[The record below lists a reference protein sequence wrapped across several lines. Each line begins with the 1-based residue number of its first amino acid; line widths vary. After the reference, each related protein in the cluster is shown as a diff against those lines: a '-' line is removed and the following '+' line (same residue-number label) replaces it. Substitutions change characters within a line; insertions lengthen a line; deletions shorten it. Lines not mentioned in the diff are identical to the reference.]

1 MSKHYAIR
9 CTNCNAP
16 LDIIGG
22 AKVNTVTCKYCHSI
36 LDLNQDYQVL
46 GKFNDIDKPD
56 TILSVGMSGV
66 IDQIAWTIIGQIT
79 YKEIDFPADE
89 WSEFLIYSPIYG
101 YAWLIEEQNKF
112 YFSYRVRDFDLL
124 SWQKEKPKTIFYKK
138 MHYIRHD
145 ESYEAYVYYVQGEL
159 TSIVKHGDRYKMWD
173 YNGVNKQELNIET
186 NNNETEVYSTKELKQ
201 SEIYNS
207 FGLQDSIKIEKTKKP
222 IKQQHI
228 FDDDNPK
235 AYRFGWVILFGI
247 LLITILLSM
256 FTPKDVTLFYTNKGT
271 SKHIFDIDSDA
282 FVTEITIDSRT
293 RKLAN
298 TSVTIY
304 KDKKKI
310 FYIDNSNI
318 YYTKKALYHNWSSDA
333 LKADIYLHLDKG
345 NYSIEIQQSDNNSRF
360 VTIKERVIRL
370 KYISF
375 IFLIVSF
382 ILLYQYIELL
392 ESQIFKRILVIA
404 FLGSGLL
411 LVWFNFTSFVI
422 IAIILYFER
431 KGKSSD

>member
-1 MSKHYAIR
+1 
-9 CTNCNAP
+9 
-16 LDIIGG
+16 
-22 AKVNTVTCKYCHSI
+22 
-36 LDLNQDYQVL
+36 
-46 GKFNDIDKPD
+46 
-56 TILSVGMSGV
+56 
-66 IDQIAWTIIGQIT
+66 
-79 YKEIDFPADE
+79 
-89 WSEFLIYSPIYG
+89 
-101 YAWLIEEQNKF
+101 
-112 YFSYRVRDFDLL
+112 
-124 SWQKEKPKTIFYKK
+124 
-138 MHYIRHD
+138 
-145 ESYEAYVYYVQGEL
+145 
-159 TSIVKHGDRYKMWD
+159 
-173 YNGVNKQELNIET
+173 
-186 NNNETEVYSTKELKQ
+186 
-201 SEIYNS
+201 
-207 FGLQDSIKIEKTKKP
+207 LQDSIKIEKTKKP

-404 FLGSGLL
+404 FLGSGLF
-411 LVWFNFTSFVI
+411 LVWFNFTLFVI